1 MGGWTGTFMATFL
14 VHTQVGTSSILAIAL
29 INVWRRRG
37 RRKLLLFFFSKTHS
51 ILSTVCGKKC
61 VSSVE
66 FPSCVLVMCLSQ
78 THSCKNGPHT
88 RHHTVTGVCVW
99 VCKTPLTLAAS
110 PISLERVP
118 SGADAVVRAWQVDT
132 LPLTPSLQALIYICV
147 WTQTGSSD
155 FWRKLEKSFFF
166 FTYLHT
172 PPWELV
178 QLNSQVLSFVASCT
192 QVDTRQCSCVR
203 LRLRYARICRSIGTI
218 PVSCGTAPYIARAP
232 D

>member
-1 MGGWTGTFMATFL
+1 MSGGEG
-14 VHTQVGTSSILAIAL
+14 VGESCCC
-29 INVWRRRG
+29 
-37 RRKLLLFFFSKTHS
+37 FFFSKTHS
-51 ILSTVCGKKC
+51 ILSTVCGTNC

-99 VCKTPLTLAAS
+99 VCETPLTLAAS

-166 FTYLHT
+166 FLPTYTLL
-172 PPWELV
+172 PE
-178 QLNSQVLSFVASCT
+178 SSCSWIL
-192 QVDTRQCSCVR
+192 RCCR
-203 LRLRYARICRSIGTI
+203 LLL
-218 PVSCGTAPYIARAP
+218 PVPRWTLGNAAVSVSG
-232 D
+232 